1 MTRERPVNR
10 FRQRNRREGDALD
23 GPAAG
28 VHAGQ
33 SSEFLTGR
41 CIVSKA
47 KADNKSDKVSPDL
60 DTPTDMPQAAV
71 GKISAALNTL
81 LADAFALYL
90 KTKNFHWHVSGRHF
104 HDYHLMLD
112 QQSDA
117 IFATTDQLAERVRK
131 LGGITVRSIGQIA
144 KLQTIQDNDE
154 DYVPPREMLRELME
168 DNKHMAAAMRKAH
181 KLCDDKEDSGTAGL
195 LEIFIDETER
205 RTWFLFEASRQEGS
219 NAA

>member
-1 MTRERPVNR
+1 M
-10 FRQRNRREGDALD
+10 
-23 GPAAG
+23 
-28 VHAGQ
+28 
-33 SSEFLTGR
+33 
-41 CIVSKA
+41 SKA
-47 KADNKSDKVSPDL
+47 SNKSDRTSPDL
-60 DTPTDMPQAAV
+60 DTPTDMSPDGV
-71 GKISAALNTL
+71 NNISKALNTL

-112 QQSDA
+112 EQSDA

-131 LGGITVRSIGQIA
+131 LGGTTVKSIGQVA
-144 KLQTIQDNDE
+144 KLQTIKDNDE

-168 DNKHMAAAMRKAH
+168 DNKHMASAMRKAH
-181 KLCDDKEDSGTAGL
+181 KLCDDNEDSGAAGL
-195 LEIFIDETER
+195 LETFIDETER